1 MSVEGCASC
10 SVAHG
15 SVQLA
20 AATKVAKIAQQQQE
34 NVLALLEDI
43 VAAVE
48 LPEGGVHDSGQ
59 VDVRA

>member
-10 SVAHG
+10 SVVQG

-20 AATKVAKIAQQQQE
+20 AATKVAKLAQQQQE

-48 LPEGGVHDSGQ
+48 LPEGGVSDSGH